1 MSRNSHL
8 ESENRR
14 LTKTVDEMKDICSLT
29 SSLNVKYK
37 LQLEKETTENEIL
50 KESNQKVKLKL
61 NQLSAKCIEQSQR
74 IKILE
79 SHLTR
84 HAAVRVAKPI
94 VRIVSSVPEGV
105 VTDPMKSDA
114 FIDLQARY
122 DELDAAH
129 HEALNVIDELEFEL
143 GDVMS
148 EKSHLQTIN
157 PTGVDDM
164 HLKRAVLS
172 LSFHVSPHQQIDY
185 LEMETQRLRRENEK
199 LKEML
204 QQAGIP

>member
-84 HAAVRVAKPI
+84 HSAVRVAKPI

-148 EKSHLQTIN
+148 EKSHLQRIN
-157 PTGVDDM
+157 PPGSRR
-164 HLKRAVLS
+164 HASKARR
-172 LSFHVSPHQQIDY
+172 SFSFVSCLATSTD
-185 LEMETQRLRRENEK
+185 RL
-199 LKEML
+199 
-204 QQAGIP
+204 P